1 MADAPP
7 TTDTRSAPWHPPAL
21 SDDAPVYRAI
31 ADALAADIAAGRLTP
46 GARLPTHRDLAD
58 ALGVT
63 VTTITRAYAEARRRG
78 LVEGTVGRGTFVT
91 DPSAR
96 GVAPAARDP
105 ARAADMPWTGFAT
118 VASDRP
124 WRHHMGADAR
134 PVDLGPNLPVPVGAE
149 ALLAETLRALAAD
162 RADLL
167 PLLAYQ
173 PDLGMPRHREAGAR
187 WAARSGLP
195 ADPGSV
201 VVTAGVQHALT
212 VSLQTLARPGETV
225 LCGTLT
231 FPGLK
236 LLAERQGLRLEGVA
250 LDDDGLVPESLEAVA
265 HRTGARVLFCVP
277 TLQNPLG
284 ITFSRARR
292 EALAEVVCRRNL
304 WVIEDDIYGL
314 LTEEKP
320 PPIAALI
327 PERTLFLAGTSKVL
341 APGLRTGYAVVP
353 APPRAR
359 FAVSVRASLWM
370 APPLMAEIAARWMAG
385 GEADH
390 LIRAQRT
397 EVARRR
403 QVAGDVLDGVSWVSG
418 PGSFHLWL
426 LLPSP
431 WRAET
436 FRDALAARGV
446 IVLAASTFHV
456 GPQAPPEAV
465 RVCLGGEVD
474 PVRLRQA
481 LEVIR
486 EVLETGPQVTA
497 TGP

>member
-7 TTDTRSAPWHPPAL
+7 DADDRSASWHPPAL
-21 SDDAPVYRAI
+21 SDDGPVYRAI

-78 LVEGTVGRGTFVT
+78 LVEGTVGRGTFVMA
-91 DPSAR
+91 PSSRGGTAAAR
-96 GVAPAARDP
+96 GLAPP
-105 ARAADMPWTGFAT
+105 AGMPWPGFTAAT
-118 VASDRP
+118 PDPP
-124 WRHHMGADAR
+124 WRDHLETGER

-149 ALLAETLRALAAD
+149 ALLAETLAGLASD
-162 RADLL
+162 RAGLV

-173 PDLGMPRHREAGAR
+173 PELGMPRHREAGAR
-187 WAARSGLP
+187 WAALSGLS
-195 ADPGSV
+195 ADPISV

-212 VSLQTLARPGETV
+212 VSLLTLTRPGETV
-225 LCGTLT
+225 LCGGLT

-236 LLAERQGLRLEGVA
+236 LLAERHGLRLEGVD

-265 HRTGARVLFCVP
+265 CRTGARVLFCVP

-284 ITFSRARR
+284 VTFSQARR
-292 EALAEVVCRRNL
+292 EALAEVVRRREL
-304 WVIEDDIYGL
+304 WIIEDDIYGL
-314 LTEEKP
+314 LTEDKP

-327 PERTLFLAGTSKVL
+327 PERALFLAGTSKVL
-341 APGLRTGYAVVP
+341 APGLRTGFAVVP
-353 APPRAR
+353 TPLRAR

-370 APPLMAEIAARWMAG
+370 APPLMVEIAARWMADG
-385 GEADH
+385 QADQ
-390 LIRAQRT
+390 LIRAQR
-397 EVARRR
+397 VAVASRR
-403 QVAGDVLDGVSWVSG
+403 QVAEAALDGVPWVG
-418 PGSFHLWL
+418 GEGSFHLWL
-426 LLPSP
+426 PLPSP

-465 RVCLGGEVD
+465 RVCLGGEPD
-474 PVRLRQA
+474 PVRLRHA
-481 LEVIR
+481 LGVLR
-486 EVLETGPQVTA
+486 EVLETGPQATA